1 MKTARIR
8 AALSIVLVLVLCAA
22 LEGCS
27 RAPSI
32 DILGSFFP
40 VWMLC
45 GIAGVTVAFF
55 AHKLFVR
62 VKLET
67 DLGPPALVY
76 PSLALLFACLLWLIF
91 YR

>member
-1 MKTARIR
+1 MNSSQIR
-8 AALSIVLVLVLCAA
+8 AAVAIFLGVL

-45 GIAGVTVAFF
+45 GLVGVTVAFC

-62 VKLET
+62 LRLEAQV
-67 DLGPPALVY
+67 GPPALVY

>member
-1 MKTARIR
+1 MVFV
-8 AALSIVLVLVLCAA
+8 IVPCAV

-45 GIAGVTVAFF
+45 GLAGVTVAFF
-55 AHKLFVR
+55 SHKLFVR
-62 VKLET
+62 LKLET
-67 DLGPPALVY
+67 YLGPPALVY
-76 PSLALLFACLLWLIF
+76 PSLALSCACLLWLIF

>member
-1 MKTARIR
+1 MNTARIG
-8 AALSIVLVLVLCAA
+8 AALAIALGVLLQ
-22 LEGCS
+22 GCS

-45 GIAGVTVAFF
+45 GIAGVTVAFI

-62 VKLET
+62 LKLET
-67 DLGPPALVY
+67 YLGPPALVY

>member
-1 MKTARIR
+1 MNIVRIR
-8 AALSIVLVLVLCAA
+8 TALAIVLGVS

-45 GIAGVTVAFF
+45 GLAGVTVAFF

-62 VKLET
+62 LKLET
-67 DLGPPALVY
+67 YLGPPALVY

>member
-1 MKTARIR
+1 MNSIRIR
-8 AALSIVLVLVLCAA
+8 ATLALILYAL

-55 AHKLFVR
+55 AHKLFVS
-62 VKLET
+62 VKLEA

-91 YR
+91 YQ